1 VPRLRIR
8 VVSNRSKCFE
18 KFYQQTLQ
26 EIMRQPNRWKISF
39 FGLAAG
45 ALCVISY
52 MGIRLWNQSDT
63 IAMVSDGL
71 ERREQTLSLLRKC
84 LPELSRSSNGLS
96 QKEILAVLQKHTQ
109 GTRIISG
116 PTSIEID
123 QMKFCFAPDGS
134 LDRVEKTDDYGTRVD
149 FPTNRPTI
157 PER

>member
-1 VPRLRIR
+1 
-8 VVSNRSKCFE
+8 
-18 KFYQQTLQ
+18 
-26 EIMRQPNRWKISF
+26 MAF

-45 ALCVISY
+45 ALCVIYS

-63 IAMVSDGL
+63 IAMVSDGF
-71 ERREQTLSLLRKC
+71 ERREETLSLLRKC
-84 LPELSRSSNGLS
+84 LPELSRSLNGLS
-96 QKEILAVLQKHTQ
+96 QKEILAAIQKHTQ

-116 PTSIEID
+116 PSSIEID
-123 QMKFCFAPDGS
+123 QMRFCFTPDGF